1 MSRLD
6 ALVVEHPLPTW
17 RIAAWP
23 IVALLS
29 GLLVW
34 ASLATLDQV
43 SVAVGEVVPQGK
55 VKVVQHLEG
64 GIIERIFVSEGAR
77 VSAGDPLLRLDL
89 ATSGVNRKEL
99 LARLDNALLHRARVR
114 AQSEGTPLVLPA
126 DAAARQPNVAE
137 AERQAYAARARELES
152 SSGMLREQVRQRELE
167 VQELEAKRNAA
178 ASNLAL
184 ARERLKMS
192 ASLLEEGL
200 TARMEHLRLESEVQS
215 LEGELQALGPAL
227 PRARAAVAEA
237 GQRLREIED
246 RFRREARD
254 EMGETEQTIARVQEL
269 LAQATD
275 QGVRAE
281 IKSPIDGVVKKLRT
295 NTIGGV
301 VTPGEAIMEIVPSG
315 DKLVVAARLSPTD
328 RGYVS
333 VGQAAIVKISTYDF
347 VRYGG
352 LSGTVTQVAPDAS
365 TDAKTG
371 AAYFEVIVE
380 TDKAWLGASVGSL
393 PIMPGMQATV
403 DIHTGSRTVMDYLLK
418 PVLKLREEAFRER

>member
-6 ALVVEHPLPTW
+6 ALLIEHPLPTW

-34 ASLATLDQV
+34 ANLATLEQF
-43 SVAVGEVVPQGK
+43 SVAMGEVVPQGK
-55 VKVVQHLEG
+55 VKVIQHLEG
-64 GIIERIFVSEGAR
+64 GIIERIFVAEGAR
-77 VSAGDPLLRLDL
+77 VRAGDPLLRLDL

-99 LARLDNALLHRARVR
+99 LARQDNALLHRARVR
-114 AQSEGTPLVLPA
+114 AQSEGTPLALPA

-137 AERQAYAARARELES
+137 AERQAYAARVRELES
-152 SSGMLREQVRQRELE
+152 NTNMLREQTRQRELE
-167 VQELEAKRNAA
+167 VQELEAKRKAA
-178 ASNLAL
+178 ASNLGL

-200 TARMEHLRLESEVQS
+200 TARMEHLRLQSEVES

-237 GQRLREIED
+237 GQRLRETED
-246 RFRREARD
+246 RFRRESRD

-315 DKLVVAARLSPTD
+315 DKLVVTARLNPTD
-328 RGYVS
+328 RGYVN
-333 VGQAAIVKISTYDF
+333 VGQPALVKISTYDF

-352 LSGTVTQVAPDAS
+352 LAGTVTQVAPDAS

-371 AAYFEVIVE
+371 TPYFEVIVE
-380 TDKAWLGASVGSL
+380 TDKAWLGAETGSL

-403 DIHTGSRTVMDYLLK
+403 DIQTGSRSVMDYLLK
-418 PVLKLREEAFRER
+418 PVLKLRDEAFR